1 MVKRASNS
9 GRTKLFAVVSLTCLI
24 SLALA
29 HSSLARLR
37 FSDEGAGA
45 AQGVGLSATATGA
58 GQFMVLSPD
67 KTHLINSITK
77 KPVFITGEAAW
88 SVIAQPSDAD
98 AEIYLADRAAR
109 GFNAIIVNLIEHQ
122 YTDHAPADRHGDAPF
137 SGPVFSTPNEAYFA
151 HADQVIS
158 RASAHG
164 ITVFLFPVY
173 VGYST
178 GRCNFENEGWGTDME
193 AASDAV
199 MRDWGVYVGNRYK
212 GFSNI
217 VYVIGADADP
227 RSCAPPLVEKLN
239 AVAMGI
245 KSVDSVHLMAAD
257 NAGQQSSLDVFSG
270 YFWLDIS
277 DLYGGSNVRKLNAE
291 YSRPDFLPFFQGEDW
306 YENEH
311 GTTPLLLRTR
321 QYESVLSGAYLGSF
335 FGNNPIWCFNETN
348 PASAVPCENGK
359 TWQSQL
365 GSPGSVGQSWFG
377 KLFRSREHWKL
388 APDINHTVV
397 TAGYGSESTLTTT
410 SRTSDGQTIIA
421 YIPNGNGT
429 TLSVDMRKITSVS
442 SQAKCW
448 WFNPGDGSTIQIGT
462 FTNAG
467 SRDFTPPDSNDWVL
481 VVDAADANLAAPG
494 SKDL

>member
-9 GRTKLFAVVSLTCLI
+9 GRTKLFGVASLTCLI

-45 AQGVGLSATATGA
+45 TQGVGLSATATGA

-122 YTDHAPADRHGDAPF
+122 YADHAPADRHGDAPF

-193 AASDAV
+193 TASDAV

-239 AVAMGI
+239 A
-245 KSVDSVHLMAAD
+245 
-257 NAGQQSSLDVFSG
+257 
-270 YFWLDIS
+270 
-277 DLYGGSNVRKLNAE
+277 E
-291 YSRPDFLPFFQGEDW
+291 YLHF
-306 YENEH
+306 
-311 GTTPLLLRTR
+311 
-321 QYESVLSGAYLGSF
+321 
-335 FGNNPIWCFNETN
+335 C
-348 PASAVPCENGK
+348 AV
-359 TWQSQL
+359 
-365 GSPGSVGQSWFG
+365 
-377 KLFRSREHWKL
+377 
-388 APDINHTVV
+388 
-397 TAGYGSESTLTTT
+397 
-410 SRTSDGQTIIA
+410 
-421 YIPNGNGT
+421 
-429 TLSVDMRKITSVS
+429 
-442 SQAKCW
+442 
-448 WFNPGDGSTIQIGT
+448 
-462 FTNAG
+462 
-467 SRDFTPPDSNDWVL
+467 
-481 VVDAADANLAAPG
+481 
-494 SKDL
+494 